1 MAKVSVQLKVASMRI
16 ATYHTTKALTED
28 VNMNSRQRYK
38 AKRAAE
44 NRERNLYLTKIDKA
58 YTKLSMGLSGCS
70 ERTVKALSLPTPR
83 AAKELEVEV
92 KRSNHRI
99 WYKDTNPFGS
109 KIHAVQKSRGKSIPL
124 I

>member
-1 MAKVSVQLKVASMRI
+1 MNAKQRCKLRRLERRSEERKSANAERRLANKI
-16 ATYHTTKALTED
+16 ATT
-28 VNMNSRQRYK
+28 
-38 AKRAAE
+38 
-44 NRERNLYLTKIDKA
+44 
-58 YTKLSMGLSGCS
+58 LSGCS

-92 KRSNHRI
+92 EVKRSNHRI
-99 WYKDTNPFGS
+99 WYKDTNPLGS

>member
-1 MAKVSVQLKVASMRI
+1 MNAKQRCKLRRLERRSEERNSANAERRLASKI
-16 ATYHTTKALTED
+16 ATT
-28 VNMNSRQRYK
+28 
-38 AKRAAE
+38 
-44 NRERNLYLTKIDKA
+44 
-58 YTKLSMGLSGCS
+58 LSGCS

-99 WYKDTNPFGS
+99 WYKDTNPLGS

>member
-1 MAKVSVQLKVASMRI
+1 MNAK
-16 ATYHTTKALTED
+16 
-28 VNMNSRQRYK
+28 QRCK
-38 AKRAAE
+38 LRRLE
-44 NRERNLYLTKIDKA
+44 RRSEERNSANAERRLARKI
-58 YTKLSMGLSGCS
+58 TTTLSGCS

-92 KRSNHRI
+92 EVKRSNHRI
-99 WYKDTNPFGS
+99 WYKDTNPLGS

>member
-1 MAKVSVQLKVASMRI
+1 MKAREIRKLMRAVSHQRAKCIS
-16 ATYHTTKALTED
+16 
-28 VNMNSRQRYK
+28 
-38 AKRAAE
+38 
-44 NRERNLYLTKIDKA
+44 
-58 YTKLSMGLSGCS
+58 LSGCS

-99 WYKDTNPFGS
+99 WYKDTNPLGS

>member
-1 MAKVSVQLKVASMRI
+1 MAKVSVQLKAASMRI

-70 ERTVKALSLPTPR
+70 ERTVKALSLPTPVVR
-83 AAKELEVEV
+83 GEEEVTGSYCLPQVAIFAAG
-92 KRSNHRI
+92 HR
-99 WYKDTNPFGS
+99 KSGS
-109 KIHAVQKSRGKSIPL
+109 VTAR
-124 I
+124 

>member
-1 MAKVSVQLKVASMRI
+1 MNAIQRCKLRRLERRSEERNSANAERRLANKI
-16 ATYHTTKALTED
+16 ATT
-28 VNMNSRQRYK
+28 
-38 AKRAAE
+38 
-44 NRERNLYLTKIDKA
+44 
-58 YTKLSMGLSGCS
+58 LSGCS

-99 WYKDTNPFGS
+99 WYKDTNPLGS
-109 KIHAVQKSRGKSIPL
+109 KIHAVQRSRGKSIPL

>member
-1 MAKVSVQLKVASMRI
+1 MNAKKRCKLRRLERRSEERNSANAERRLANKI
-16 ATYHTTKALTED
+16 ATT
-28 VNMNSRQRYK
+28 
-38 AKRAAE
+38 
-44 NRERNLYLTKIDKA
+44 
-58 YTKLSMGLSGCS
+58 LSGCS

-92 KRSNHRI
+92 EVKRSNHRI
-99 WYKDTNPFGS
+99 WYKDTNPLGS